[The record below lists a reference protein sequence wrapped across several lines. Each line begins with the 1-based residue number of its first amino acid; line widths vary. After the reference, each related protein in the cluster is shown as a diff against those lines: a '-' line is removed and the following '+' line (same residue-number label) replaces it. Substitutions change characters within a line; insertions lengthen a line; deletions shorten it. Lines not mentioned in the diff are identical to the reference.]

1 MARPKKIEST
11 AKIVENTKP
20 QVEESP
26 KINTIE
32 HSIIRVMNEEW
43 KIIKIDMNKEPNWA
57 TKYRH
62 ISGKPFTI

>member
-11 AKIVENTKP
+11 QKTVENTKP
-20 QVEESP
+20 QVEEST

-32 HSIIRVMNEEW
+32 HSMIYVMNDEW

-62 ISGKPFTI
+62 RSGQPFTI